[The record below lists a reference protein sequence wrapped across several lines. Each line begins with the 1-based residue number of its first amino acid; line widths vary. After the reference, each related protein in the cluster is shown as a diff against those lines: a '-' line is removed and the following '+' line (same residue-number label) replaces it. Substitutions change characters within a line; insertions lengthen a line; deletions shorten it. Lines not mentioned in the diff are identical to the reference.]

1 MLYQGC
7 KVILSDVILAKN
19 ECVLL
24 IKEGL
29 CAQVTKILILGKNE
43 SVMKER
49 K

>member
-7 KVILSDVILAKN
+7 KVVLSDVILAEN

-24 IKEGL
+24 KEGL

-43 SVMKER
+43 RVMKER